1 MVMELV
7 PLEGEEGG
15 EGSFLGSICS
25 QYSLGNLDA
34 SERARRVRKLKRKTL
49 CHLELSM
56 LNTQEEVIPPQT
68 LTLTSKR

>member
-1 MVMELV
+1 MLMELV

-34 SERARRVRKLKRKTL
+34 SERTRKVRTLKSKHL
-49 CHLELSM
+49 CHQEPSM
-56 LNTQEEVIPPQT
+56 LNTQELMPR
-68 LTLTSKR
+68 LHL